1 MELRPPKGFMAGPP
15 WGVAG
20 LLSPK
25 PAKPE
30 ARLAGG
36 VAALPAPP
44 PDAAPAGHRRGNRVK
59 LTELAWLPHQ
69 GCRTVAVHTMP
80 CMLPV
85 KWRKHL
91 AKHPVRLAKSP

>member
-1 MELRPPKGFMAGPP
+1 MEFMPPKGFMAGPP

-36 VAALPAPP
+36 VAALLAPP
-44 PDAAPAGHRRGNRVK
+44 PDAPPAGHM
-59 LTELAWLPHQ
+59 Q
-69 GCRTVAVHTMP
+69 VAVSSLQK
-80 CMLPV
+80 LPA
-85 KWRKHL
+85 H
-91 AKHPVRLAKSP
+91 